1 MKKLVTGLIL
11 GLACWAVAAAS
22 LAETKYAVCVGINE
36 YKEISSLEGCVND
49 ANHFYTNLVARGGW
63 LPGNMTKLTDSKA
76 TKDAIRKAISNYAA
90 KAVSGDT
97 FVYNHSSHGG
107 QISGTDTY
115 LCVYD
120 EVYEDDSTAYND
132 WEVAADLQK
141 FAAGVKVVVIVD
153 ACHSGGLFRD
163 AQAREAA
170 NADLAA
176 NWDFAGRVSTI
187 MEENRAARLAR
198 GERGVEKTLAASE
211 IGWVTAAKY
220 SESSYDG
227 GYYADNQQGGVFMCA
242 GTEGWMSGAADTQYG
257 DGDGYE
263 NAYEFWAYAYPICTK
278 GSHSGYESY
287 SKFFP
292 QHTNDTVLKSVDL
305 GWAGDEEP
313 GGLRF
318 AAVPAQVAT
327 VGQAMSYGL
336 VVSNIDGSSGAI
348 AVSVSASDAPA
359 GSYSLSGKTFT
370 FTPPADRT
378 YSFTFLA
385 TNATAKTWGKAS
397 MTVNATLA
405 APQNLANSAVSGTG
419 FTANWDAVTG
429 ASSYLFDL
437 SAESWGARAAKDG
450 NVILGED
457 FAGFTAESA
466 DVSTKLDSYTA
477 VAGWSGEKVFSQLGV
492 CKLGSSSYSGWL
504 ATPTLDLSNG
514 GVLSFKLTR
523 YNTDK
528 GSLKVSVSEDDG
540 NNWTTVVTLEP
551 VSGGQTEEVELPA
564 SGTAAKV
571 MFETTANRAYLD
583 DIVITSGGGSTILNG
598 VEVSGTSYTVD
609 DLEAGTYYWR
619 VRAKGNANGAY
630 SSEMSVTLV
639 MDPTSV
645 PVVSPVEAVEA
656 TCGEVLEIALV
667 AHSPDEGGTVS
678 WALTEGADAGTI
690 DANGVFTLTATKPG
704 TYSFTAVASNS
715 NGDSDPVSFSVTLD
729 LAAVEALEPT
739 SIGSDDFTAAW
750 NAVDG
755 ADSYE
760 LLVVEGQSSVSPGP
774 AAATDTLTAD
784 LFTASGSSYEAF
796 SGVSGGH
803 TAVYAGVTANHDGA
817 IQLRIKNSEEG
828 IVSTTSGGNVSTVR
842 VVWNTDTSAGRVL
855 DIYGSTTAYSA
866 ASDLYSETTAGKL
879 LGSLAFDDNQTTVE
893 VSGSYPYVGIR
904 AKSGA
909 LYLDSIEIDWAD
921 GSKSIRAVGDVVF
934 SNNVGNVTNYVVDG
948 LQPLTEYTYA
958 VRAISDDVAGEWSE
972 AVSVQTAD
980 GPSAPSWGTI
990 PAQQAVIDSD
1000 WSLDLAAYVS
1010 GTPTPALSV
1019 VSGGATLSGTVLSYA
1034 TGSEEGTVEFVVK
1047 AANSEGETDVTIT
1060 LNVLAEL
1067 PAVKYAL
1074 CVGINKYVD
1083 ITPLTGCVNDADY
1096 MYANLIE
1103 RGDWSAANMTKLTDS
1118 QATKNGI
1125 RTAISNIAAVAK
1137 AGDTF
1142 VYQHSSHGGNEDEDN
1157 PTRNVFLCVY
1167 DEDFYDNSTAYN
1179 DYELAADLQAF
1190 PAGVKVVVIVDAC
1203 FSGGLFKG
1211 ARTTA
1216 KAWDLAGS
1224 VSAIIDADRAARAA
1238 RGDKSV
1244 AKTLSASEIGWVT
1257 AAEYSETSLDGGF
1270 YHTSEWLTNAEYGEE
1285 YWNESTEEYN
1295 YPDSYI
1301 IGGVFLCSGTRGWV
1315 DGTADTTGVGD
1326 NDSYCDGY
1334 EFWKFGYDFCSQ
1346 VGTFWGNSE
1355 ANFTPQ
1361 YTNEAVLRS
1370 VELGWV
1376 GETPP
1381 TGVHVIAGNAEIV
1394 VGETAEI
1401 AVTAE
1406 NYDGSDGEIVLS
1418 VTSGPE
1424 DTATW
1429 SFANGTLSFTP
1440 TADGTYKFVIEG
1452 VNASAGT
1459 DGHATATITATLAT
1473 PVATDATQVT
1483 TSGFTANWEAVPG
1496 ATGYHL
1502 QVALAGEL
1510 ASTSGYELIT
1520 TDGQLE
1526 AGDYVITGCAADD
1539 DTAQYAMLGEV
1550 STSKT
1555 KYLVSGSTAE
1565 DIVGGVIAE
1574 ADASKVWTL
1583 AQDATLGGWTIY
1595 NDAVGY
1601 AMCEGAQNSAN
1612 AETTA
1617 TAKSTWSI
1625 TAADGLFKLENKN
1638 TTGRFLQYNSG
1649 APRFAC
1655 YTGSQRNVRLYKAT
1669 GGALVVDM
1677 VVEGGDTTSYA
1688 VAGLNAGTYAY
1699 QVAAIGT
1706 LGETEASNQ
1715 VEVTIDEDPSA
1726 VPVIAPVENVTAMA
1740 GEAVSFALTCS
1751 SPASAG
1757 VVGWTLTAGSDNGSI
1772 ADGVFTLSATEAGE
1786 YSFTVVASNTN
1797 GDSEPV
1803 SFTVTLT
1810 AAPVTVPE
1818 LTLSNP
1824 TANSFKAEWTAC
1836 TDVSSYTL
1844 QVSTAEFKGIRDSD
1858 AILSENFTQCDASD
1872 TNGGDIT
1879 SKLDQYTGTIGWT
1892 GSKVFEAAGRVK
1904 LGSSSA
1910 IGYIVTPA
1918 VNIPAGAVLT
1928 CKIAK
1933 YGTDTGTVDIQ
1944 LSANGGEFASLLAEA
1959 IAPVVDGDTYTVN
1972 FAEAVSSA
1980 KIKFISSAKRFYL
1993 DDVVISGSGGGSSV
2007 LSFTVE
2013 GTSKIVDGLEPET
2026 TYYAR
2031 VKGEADWSEVKSIET
2046 AADVPSAP
2054 VWSEIPPQ
2062 TVAAGQELVIDL
2074 TAYVSGSPKPTIT
2087 ADAGTVENG
2096 VLTVSFADADD
2107 YTINLTAEN
2116 SEGSVSATLAVTV
2129 TDAPVTVPVLTLSN
2143 PTDTTFDAEWTAC
2156 TGATSY
2162 QFQVATAPEFKAA
2175 RAGDAI
2181 LSEDFAKCTTAN
2193 GSDISSKLDEYTET
2207 AGWTGVK
2214 VFEDDGRVKLGSSSA
2229 AGSLVT
2235 PAVDIP
2241 AGAAFSFKIAKYGSD
2256 TGTVDVQISVDGGEF
2271 ESLFE
2276 SPITPVADGET
2287 YETEFDEAVASAQ
2300 IKFITSAKRAYVDD
2314 VVLSGEGGGGSG
2326 SAIVIDETTSD
2337 LSCTVEGLEP
2347 DTTYYARVRMAEG
2360 EWSAVESITTT
2371 GEGPAGP
2378 AKYAVCVGLSEYD
2391 MAAFAEMGLEVTPL
2405 KGCVNDATYLKKN
2418 LTERG
2423 GWAEGNVSLLTNGSA
2438 TKSAIRG
2445 AIAAAAAKAKA
2456 GDTFVYEHSSH
2467 GLQGDEE
2474 DDYTVALATYDSLY
2488 EDAELAEDL
2497 ASFADGVKVVV
2508 LVDACHSGGLFD
2520 DGADAGPD
2528 GKARSAASFDI
2539 AARVSALIDANRA
2552 ARKARGEDVARTLAS
2567 DQIGWVTAAAYEE
2580 TSKDGGYYD
2589 TDAWMSDDEADGE
2602 ERGGAFLAALA
2613 WGWWSG
2619 KADVSGEGDGDGWFD
2634 AYEGWAFSTPVCAEY
2649 DQTPQYLNEDVLRA
2663 VELGWVGDAAP
2674 SDAIVF
2680 DPVPGAEVSIGEE
2693 ATLTVVAKNAD
2704 GTTDGITLS
2713 IAATDPED
2721 LEYTF
2726 VDGTLAF
2733 TPAEDG
2739 IFLFTVQAVKGRLS
2753 TTKILGVTAV
2763 LSAPVAQE
2771 ATDIAEDGFTANWL
2785 GVDAARNYQ
2794 IQVSTDPDFP
2804 MGEPEKLVE
2813 EGFDEVT
2820 NTVSSL
2826 PDGWEFTGTFGIYAT
2841 GGEAAPSIKLSTDK
2855 AVLTTPSF
2863 ELNGGE
2869 NGLAFWTKGNPGS
2882 GNVLTSTLT
2891 VQQLV
2896 GDEWKELA
2904 APFVPS
2910 KDGETKEIEG
2920 LDPEATRIRFVMAK
2934 TSGNIAIDDVVVAQ
2948 ANGGPVVDDDEIPA
2962 GSTSY
2967 AVEDLEPGTTYYYRV
2982 RAIANTK
2989 SAWSD
2994 VIEVATA
3001 GEKPIPVPDLTV
3013 MAPETS
3019 ADTSLAAFW
3028 VCTGAEEFRLQV
3040 ATDEAFASL
3049 VFDETMTEIAM
3060 TVTGLTPETTYY
3072 VRVCALDGE
3081 RAGDWSNVESLATAA
3096 SGGDVPV
3103 QADIEAVTI
3112 DGTARTMKFAVSAD
3126 AMVMT
3131 TTNLVTGPWVA
3142 YDGDVDGEGNVVIPL
3157 TGTAAFF
3164 RLGEPPAGD

>member
-1 MKKLVTGLIL
+1 MKKIAALLLVTLTA
-11 GLACWAVAAAS
+11 LAFAAPA
-22 LAETKYAVCVGINE
+22 LATNYAVCVGINE

-76 TKDAIRKAISNYAA
+76 TKSAIRKAISNYAA

-97 FVYNHSSHGG
+97 FIYNHSSHGG

-287 SKFFP
+287 SKFYP

-305 GWAGDEEP
+305 GWAGNEEP

-318 AAVPAQVAT
+318 ATIPAQVAT

-405 APQNLANSAVSGTG
+405 APQNLANSAISGTG

-437 SAESWGARAAKDG
+437 SAESWGAKAARDG
-450 NVILGED
+450 DVILDED

-514 GVLSFKLTR
+514 GVLSFKLTQ

-540 NNWTTVVTLEP
+540 NNWTTVVTLAP

-598 VEVSGTSYTVD
+598 VEVRGTSYTVD

-656 TCGEVLEIALV
+656 TCGEGLEIALV

-690 DANGVFTLTATKPG
+690 DADGVFTLTATKPG

-739 SIGSDDFTAAW
+739 SIGSADFTAAW
-750 NAVDG
+750 NPVDG

-842 VVWNTDTSAGRVL
+842 VVWNTDTIAGRVL

-934 SNNVGNVTNYVVDG
+934 SNNVGNVTSYVVNG

-990 PAQQAVIDSD
+990 PAQQAVINSD

-1034 TGSEEGTVEFVVK
+1034 TGSEEGTVEFVVR

-1060 LNVLAEL
+1060 LNVLAEM

-1074 CVGINKYVD
+1074 CVGINEYVD

-1167 DEDFYDNSTAYN
+1167 DEDYYDNSTAYN

-1211 ARTTA
+1211 ARATA

-1301 IGGVFLCSGTRGWV
+1301 VGGVFLCSGTRGWV
-1315 DGTADTTGVGD
+1315 DGTVDTTGAGD
-1326 NDSYCDGY
+1326 NDSYCDAY

-1346 VGTFWGNSE
+1346 AGTFWGNSE
-1355 ANFTPQ
+1355 LNFTPQ

-1699 QVAAIGT
+1699 QMAAIGT

-1797 GDSEPV
+1797 GDSEPM

-1810 AAPVTVPE
+1810 AAPVTVPTVTISE
-1818 LTLSNP
+1818 EAIEGF
-1824 TANSFKAEWTAC
+1824 TAN
-1836 TDVSSYTL
+1836 
-1844 QVSTAEFKGIRDSD
+1844 
-1858 AILSENFTQCDASD
+1858 
-1872 TNGGDIT
+1872 
-1879 SKLDQYTGTIGWT
+1879 
-1892 GSKVFEAAGRVK
+1892 
-1904 LGSSSA
+1904 
-1910 IGYIVTPA
+1910 
-1918 VNIPAGAVLT
+1918 
-1928 CKIAK
+1928 
-1933 YGTDTGTVDIQ
+1933 
-1944 LSANGGEFASLLAEA
+1944 
-1959 IAPVVDGDTYTVN
+1959 
-1972 FAEAVSSA
+1972 
-1980 KIKFISSAKRFYL
+1980 
-1993 DDVVISGSGGGSSV
+1993 
-2007 LSFTVE
+2007 
-2013 GTSKIVDGLEPET
+2013 
-2026 TYYAR
+2026 
-2031 VKGEADWSEVKSIET
+2031 
-2046 AADVPSAP
+2046 
-2054 VWSEIPPQ
+2054 
-2062 TVAAGQELVIDL
+2062 
-2074 TAYVSGSPKPTIT
+2074 
-2087 ADAGTVENG
+2087 
-2096 VLTVSFADADD
+2096 
-2107 YTINLTAEN
+2107 
-2116 SEGSVSATLAVTV
+2116 
-2129 TDAPVTVPVLTLSN
+2129 
-2143 PTDTTFDAEWTAC
+2143 WTAC
-2156 TGATSY
+2156 TGATAY
-2162 QFQVATAPEFKAA
+2162 QIQIASDDTFSAGGSGESVELLNNAATNPAVVPE
-2175 RAGDAI
+2175 GWTYEGVDT
-2181 LSEDFAKCTTAN
+2181 AKKYLMINSAN
-2193 GSDISSKLDEYTET
+2193 GYVQSPAMDTRNLTALSLALKARSVGSVTTEEKTSTISYST
-2207 AGWTGVK
+2207 
-2214 VFEDDGRVKLGSSSA
+2214 
-2229 AGSLVT
+2229 
-2235 PAVDIP
+2235 
-2241 AGAAFSFKIAKYGSD
+2241 
-2256 TGTVDVQISVDGGEF
+2256 DGGETWAEVTSF
-2271 ESLFE
+2271 TPASNSMAAQAPVDLSALIGYESVILRWTNPNA
-2276 SPITPVADGET
+2276 STGKGVGMQNIVVTGTQSAGDG
-2287 YETEFDEAVASAQ
+2287 S
-2300 IKFITSAKRAYVDD
+2300 II
-2314 VVLSGEGGGGSG
+2314 
-2326 SAIVIDETTSD
+2326 IDETLEGTSY
-2337 LSCTVEGLEP
+2337 TATGLEA
-2347 DTTYYARVRMAEG
+2347 DTDYYVRVKMAGG
-2360 EWSAVESITTT
+2360 EWSAVALAHTLAD
-2371 GEGPAGP
+2371 GD
-2378 AKYAVCVGLSEYD
+2378 AVPVIKPVENVVALVGD
-2391 MAAFAEMGLEVTPL
+2391 EVTFALECTSPASA
-2405 KGCVNDATYLKKN
+2405 GVVGWT
-2418 LTERG
+2418 LTAG
-2423 GWAEGNVSLLTNGSA
+2423 SDNGS
-2438 TKSAIRG
+2438 I
-2445 AIAAAAAKAKA
+2445 
-2456 GDTFVYEHSSH
+2456 
-2467 GLQGDEE
+2467 
-2474 DDYTVALATYDSLY
+2474 
-2488 EDAELAEDL
+2488 
-2497 ASFADGVKVVV
+2497 ADGVFT
-2508 LVDACHSGGLFD
+2508 LSATE
-2520 DGADAGPD
+2520 AGEY
-2528 GKARSAASFDI
+2528 SF
-2539 AARVSALIDANRA
+2539 
-2552 ARKARGEDVARTLAS
+2552 
-2567 DQIGWVTAAAYEE
+2567 
-2580 TSKDGGYYD
+2580 
-2589 TDAWMSDDEADGE
+2589 
-2602 ERGGAFLAALA
+2602 
-2613 WGWWSG
+2613 
-2619 KADVSGEGDGDGWFD
+2619 
-2634 AYEGWAFSTPVCAEY
+2634 
-2649 DQTPQYLNEDVLRA
+2649 
-2663 VELGWVGDAAP
+2663 
-2674 SDAIVF
+2674 
-2680 DPVPGAEVSIGEE
+2680 
-2693 ATLTVVAKNAD
+2693 TVVASNTNGD
-2704 GTTDGITLS
+2704 S
-2713 IAATDPED
+2713 EPMS
-2721 LEYTF
+2721 
-2726 VDGTLAF
+2726 
-2733 TPAEDG
+2733 
-2739 IFLFTVQAVKGRLS
+2739 FTVTL
-2753 TTKILGVTAV
+2753 TA
-2763 LSAPVAQE
+2763 APVTVPTVTISEE
-2771 ATDIAEDGFTANWL
+2771 AIEGFTANWTACT
-2785 GVDAARNYQ
+2785 GATAYQ
-2794 IQVSTDPDFP
+2794 IQIASDDTFSAGGSGESVELLNNAATNPAVVPEGWTYEGVDTAKKYLMINSANGYVQSPAMDTRNLTALSLALKARSVGSVTTEEKTSTISYSTDG
-2804 MGEPEKLVE
+2804 GETWA
-2813 EGFDEVT
+2813 EVT
-2820 NTVSSL
+2820 SFTPASNSMAAQAPVDLSALIGYESVILRWTNPNASTGKGV
-2826 PDGWEFTGTFGIYAT
+2826 GMQNIVVTGTQSAGDGSIIIDETLEGTSYTAT
-2841 GGEAAPSIKLSTDK
+2841 G
-2855 AVLTTPSF
+2855 
-2863 ELNGGE
+2863 
-2869 NGLAFWTKGNPGS
+2869 
-2882 GNVLTSTLT
+2882 
-2891 VQQLV
+2891 
-2896 GDEWKELA
+2896 
-2904 APFVPS
+2904 
-2910 KDGETKEIEG
+2910 
-2920 LDPEATRIRFVMAK
+2920 
-2934 TSGNIAIDDVVVAQ
+2934 
-2948 ANGGPVVDDDEIPA
+2948 
-2962 GSTSY
+2962 
-2967 AVEDLEPGTTYYYRV
+2967 LE
-2982 RAIANTK
+2982 
-2989 SAWSD
+2989 
-2994 VIEVATA
+2994 
-3001 GEKPIPVPDLTV
+3001 
-3013 MAPETS
+3013 
-3019 ADTSLAAFW
+3019 ADT
-3028 VCTGAEEFRLQV
+3028 
-3040 ATDEAFASL
+3040 D
-3049 VFDETMTEIAM
+3049 
-3060 TVTGLTPETTYY
+3060 YY
-3072 VRVCALDGE
+3072 VRVKMTGGEWSAVVLAHTLADGPVEQPLIPQISISTKDGQQTLSFSAEGLDG
-3081 RAGDWSNVESLATAA
+3081 AILVE
-3096 SGGDVPV
+3096 
-3103 QADIEAVTI
+3103 
-3112 DGTARTMKFAVSAD
+3112 
-3126 AMVMT
+3126 MT
-3131 TTNLVTGPWVA
+3131 TDLTLPETDETKWTLVGTVA
-3142 YDGDVDGEGNVVIPL
+3142 ELKDAEGDVVIPIA
-3157 TGTAAFF
+3157 TDAAYGVY
-3164 RLGEPPAGD
+3164 RLNPNP

>member
-1 MKKLVTGLIL
+1 MKKIAALLLVTLTA
-11 GLACWAVAAAS
+11 LAFAAPA
-22 LAETKYAVCVGINE
+22 LATNYALCVGINE

-49 ANHFYTNLVARGGW
+49 ANHFFTNLVARGGW

-76 TKDAIRKAISNYAA
+76 TKNAIRKAISNYAA

-278 GSHSGYESY
+278 GSHSGYDSY
-287 SKFFP
+287 SKFYP

-336 VVSNIDGSSGAI
+336 VVSNSDGSSGAI

-385 TNATAKTWGKAS
+385 TNATAKTWGKTS

-450 NVILGED
+450 DVILDED

-656 TCGEVLEIALV
+656 TCGEGLEIALV
-667 AHSPDEGGTVS
+667 AHSPAEGGTVS

-715 NGDSDPVSFSVTLD
+715 NGDSDPVSFSVTLA

-739 SIGSDDFTAAW
+739 SIGSADFTAAW
-750 NAVDG
+750 NPVDG

-784 LFTASGSSYEAF
+784 LFSASGSSYEAF

-842 VVWNTDTSAGRVL
+842 VVWNTDTIAGRVL

-904 AKSGA
+904 AKNGA

-990 PAQQAVIDSD
+990 PAQQAVINSD

-1034 TGSEEGTVEFVVK
+1034 TGSEEGTVEFVVR

-1060 LNVLAEL
+1060 LNVLAEM

-1074 CVGINKYVD
+1074 CVGINEYVD

-1167 DEDFYDNSTAYN
+1167 DEDYYDNSTAYN

-1211 ARTTA
+1211 ARATA

-1244 AKTLSASEIGWVT
+1244 AKSLSASEIGWVT

-1301 IGGVFLCSGTRGWV
+1301 VGGVFLCSGTRGWV
-1315 DGTADTTGVGD
+1315 DGTVDTTGAGD
-1326 NDSYCDGY
+1326 NDSYCDAY

-1346 VGTFWGNSE
+1346 AGTFWGNSE
-1355 ANFTPQ
+1355 LNFTPQ

-1565 DIVGGVIAE
+1565 DIVDGTIAE

-1904 LGSSSA
+1904 LGSGSA

-1959 IAPVVDGDTYTVN
+1959 IAPVADGDTYTVN

-2031 VKGEADWSEVKSIET
+2031 VKGAADWSTVKSITTE
-2046 AADVPSAP
+2046 ADVPVAP
-2054 VWSEIPPQ
+2054 AWDEIPAQ
-2062 TVAAGQELVIDL
+2062 TVVVGEDLVLDL
-2074 TAYVSGSPKPTIT
+2074 NGYVSGSPKPTIT

-2096 VLTVSFADADD
+2096 VLTVSFAEPGD
-2107 YTINLTAEN
+2107 YTVTVTAEN
-2116 SEGSVSATLAVTV
+2116 SEDSASTTFAVTV
-2129 TDAPVTVPVLTLSN
+2129 TAAPVTVPELTLSNPTANSFDAAWTACTEAETYQLQVATASEFKAARDGEAILSEDFSGFTATNSNSDVSGQLGDYTSVTGWSGSKIYADAGRIKLGSGSAQGWIATPALNIPAGAGLSFSAAQYNKDTGTISAKISTDDGETWAVLAGPFTLSTEGDTFTVEFAESFANAKIQFIASAYRFYLDNVVISGEGGGSGSVIVFDETTADLGLTVTGLDPETTYYARVRMTGGDWSEVQSITTLPDTPTAPEWLDILDQTATVGLEFGIDLSTYVTGSPFPTIYVDNVEAVDGDWTFTPDGTGTFTFALLASNEVGTASSTLTVLVSEAPPAPVTVPVLTLSN
-2143 PTDTTFDAEWTAC
+2143 ATDTTFDAAWTAC
-2156 TGATSY
+2156 DDATSY
-2162 QFQVATAPEFKAA
+2162 QFQVATDNLFSSGNSAGNTTLFSNSATNPAAVPEGWTYTLSDTSSKYLKLLSGDAVVSETVSTKGFSTLSLTFKARSFGA
-2175 RAGDAI
+2175 VTNKSSDVLVEYSTDKG
-2181 LSEDFAKCTTAN
+2181 AN
-2193 GSDISSKLDEYTET
+2193 WNTLKTVTPAS
-2207 AGWTGVK
+2207 
-2214 VFEDDGRVKLGSSSA
+2214 
-2229 AGSLVT
+2229 GSLVNQ
-2235 PAVDIP
+2235 
-2241 AGAAFSFKIAKYGSD
+2241 
-2256 TGTVDVQISVDGGEF
+2256 TVDAAASIGNAEVIFRWSAPNATASVGAGISTLVLAGE
-2271 ESLFE
+2271 
-2276 SPITPVADGET
+2276 
-2287 YETEFDEAVASAQ
+2287 
-2300 IKFITSAKRAYVDD
+2300 
-2314 VVLSGEGGGGSG
+2314 GSG
-2326 SAIVIDETTSD
+2326 SGGSIILDETTSD
-2337 LSCTVEGLEP
+2337 LSYDVTGLDP
-2347 DTTYYARVRMAEG
+2347 DTTYYARVRMAGG
-2360 EWSAVESITTT
+2360 EWSEVQDITTT
-2371 GEGPAGP
+2371 
-2378 AKYAVCVGLSEYD
+2378 
-2391 MAAFAEMGLEVTPL
+2391 T
-2405 KGCVNDATYLKKN
+2405 
-2418 LTERG
+2418 G
-2423 GWAEGNVSLLTNGSA
+2423 G
-2438 TKSAIRG
+2438 
-2445 AIAAAAAKAKA
+2445 
-2456 GDTFVYEHSSH
+2456 
-2467 GLQGDEE
+2467 
-2474 DDYTVALATYDSLY
+2474 
-2488 EDAELAEDL
+2488 
-2497 ASFADGVKVVV
+2497 
-2508 LVDACHSGGLFD
+2508 
-2520 DGADAGPD
+2520 
-2528 GKARSAASFDI
+2528 
-2539 AARVSALIDANRA
+2539 
-2552 ARKARGEDVARTLAS
+2552 
-2567 DQIGWVTAAAYEE
+2567 
-2580 TSKDGGYYD
+2580 
-2589 TDAWMSDDEADGE
+2589 
-2602 ERGGAFLAALA
+2602 
-2613 WGWWSG
+2613 
-2619 KADVSGEGDGDGWFD
+2619 
-2634 AYEGWAFSTPVCAEY
+2634 
-2649 DQTPQYLNEDVLRA
+2649 
-2663 VELGWVGDAAP
+2663 
-2674 SDAIVF
+2674 
-2680 DPVPGAEVSIGEE
+2680 
-2693 ATLTVVAKNAD
+2693 
-2704 GTTDGITLS
+2704 
-2713 IAATDPED
+2713 
-2721 LEYTF
+2721 
-2726 VDGTLAF
+2726 
-2733 TPAEDG
+2733 
-2739 IFLFTVQAVKGRLS
+2739 
-2753 TTKILGVTAV
+2753 
-2763 LSAPVAQE
+2763 
-2771 ATDIAEDGFTANWL
+2771 
-2785 GVDAARNYQ
+2785 
-2794 IQVSTDPDFP
+2794 
-2804 MGEPEKLVE
+2804 GEPVE
-2813 EGFDEVT
+2813 V
-2820 NTVSSL
+2820 N
-2826 PDGWEFTGTFGIYAT
+2826 
-2841 GGEAAPSIKLSTDK
+2841 
-2855 AVLTTPSF
+2855 
-2863 ELNGGE
+2863 
-2869 NGLAFWTKGNPGS
+2869 
-2882 GNVLTSTLT
+2882 
-2891 VQQLV
+2891 
-2896 GDEWKELA
+2896 
-2904 APFVPS
+2904 
-2910 KDGETKEIEG
+2910 IE
-2920 LDPEATRIRFVMAK
+2920 
-2934 TSGNIAIDDVVVAQ
+2934 S
-2948 ANGGPVVDDDEIPA
+2948 
-2962 GSTSY
+2962 
-2967 AVEDLEPGTTYYYRV
+2967 
-2982 RAIANTK
+2982 
-2989 SAWSD
+2989 
-2994 VIEVATA
+2994 
-3001 GEKPIPVPDLTV
+3001 
-3013 MAPETS
+3013 
-3019 ADTSLAAFW
+3019 
-3028 VCTGAEEFRLQV
+3028 
-3040 ATDEAFASL
+3040 
-3049 VFDETMTEIAM
+3049 
-3060 TVTGLTPETTYY
+3060 
-3072 VRVCALDGE
+3072 
-3081 RAGDWSNVESLATAA
+3081 
-3096 SGGDVPV
+3096 
-3103 QADIEAVTI
+3103 VTI
-3112 DGTARTMKFAVSAD
+3112 DSANGTLSFEVPAGAT
-3126 AMVMT
+3126 VMT
-3131 TTNLVTGPWVA
+3131 TSNLVNGAWIEYEGDWPIPMTG
-3142 YDGDVDGEGNVVIPL
+3142 GS
-3157 TGTAAFF
+3157 AFF
-3164 RLGEPPAGD
+3164 RIGNPPAGE